1 MGSLAPETGLFQRDA
16 ERRVGKRVLTRKQR
30 IRRDAQPTVV
40 VDEDDRAVGQERDE
54 REPVDA
60 PPVDVIARDDGERAQ
75 VDIERAHE
83 LGPARVAELGRDRVL
98 RIRELQR
105 IPAAQQSRQRRRVTG
120 SGLGEQVLR
129 LLASLLEVGT
139 RNGDGH

>member
-1 MGSLAPETGLFQRDA
+1 MGPLAPEARLFQRDA
-16 ERRVGKRVLTRKQR
+16 ERRVRKRVLTRKQR
-30 IRRDAQPTVV
+30 IRGDAQPTVV

-54 REPVDA
+54 REAVDA
-60 PPVDVIARDDGERAQ
+60 TPVDVIARDDGERAH

-83 LGPARVAELGRDRVL
+83 LGPARVAELGRDGVL

-105 IPAAQQSRQRRRVTG
+105 IPAAHQSRQRGGVTG
-120 SGLGEQVLR
+120 SGVGEQVLR
-129 LLASLLEVGT
+129 LLAGLLEVGT